1 MPLTQ
6 RQRGYG
12 SPATNM
18 FLQRMIGAFSVNR
31 RRIDGR
37 ARIVFP
43 CGSTHP
49 VEASLTHCHS
59 AISAWGDGY
68 FLCDAAVGFEA
79 LESSQWLTLA
89 FATGASFEI
98 EAYSAKATK
107 GQCRC
112 QFEVKS

>member
-1 MPLTQ
+1 MSLTE
-6 RQRGYG
+6 RQRGYE
-12 SPATNM
+12 SPTTTV
-18 FLQRMIGAFSVNR
+18 FLQRVIDAFSVSR
-31 RRIDGR
+31 RRIDGP

-43 CGSTHP
+43 CGSSHP
-49 VEASLTHCHS
+49 VEASLAHCRS
-59 AISAWGDGY
+59 ALSAWGNGY
-68 FLCDAAVGFEA
+68 FLCDTVVGFEA